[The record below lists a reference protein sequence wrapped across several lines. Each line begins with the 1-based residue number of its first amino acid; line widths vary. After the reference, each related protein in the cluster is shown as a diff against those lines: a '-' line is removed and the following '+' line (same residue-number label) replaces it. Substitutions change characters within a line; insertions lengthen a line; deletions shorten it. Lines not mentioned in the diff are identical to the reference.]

1 MMRVWQLI
9 LGDFVIAVGLIG
21 SLNFIV
27 GKMRIW
33 SIGHIGFFAI
43 GEVAVGYATKTQSSV
58 VIFLLLGLL
67 ISSGIASVL
76 GLITFRLSDDFFVI
90 LSVGFLALVYGAS
103 YSLLG
108 PQGISGIERIG
119 SVQIGST
126 LYLFLTLV
134 PATCGIL
141 LVARGFS
148 RSPLER
154 VAGLMRASDEAANI
168 FGVPVRRVKLSVFA
182 VGSVSATLLG
192 GLSAT
197 YFGST
202 EPEMA
207 TLYRGILIFAM
218 MLFGG
223 IDRIAGTVLGALV
236 LTMTPR
242 VLEAVLQG
250 PFVSYYSA
258 QLSLVIFGLL
268 MLMTLRFLPSGV
280 LGRRNWRD

>member
-1 MMRVWQLI
+1 MTVWQLI
-9 LGDFVIAVGLIG
+9 LGEFVIAVGLIG

-43 GEVAVGYATKTQSSV
+43 GEIAVGYAAKNQGSLV
-58 VIFLLLGLL
+58 AFLVFGLL
-67 ISSGIASVL
+67 ISFGIATVL
-76 GLITFRLSDDFFVI
+76 GLVTFRLSDDFFVI
-90 LSVGFLALVYGAS
+90 LSVGFVALVYGGS

-108 PQGISGIERIG
+108 PQGISGIERLG
-119 SVQIGST
+119 SDQLDSAW
-126 LYLFLTLV
+126 YLALTLV
-134 PATCGIL
+134 PATLGIL

-154 VAGLMRASDEAANI
+154 VAGLMRASNEAASI
-168 FGVPVRRVKLSVFA
+168 FGVPVRRVKLGVFT

-192 GLSAT
+192 GLAAT

-218 MLFGG
+218 MLLGG
-223 IDRIAGTVLGALV
+223 IDRISGTVLGALV

-250 PFVSYYSA
+250 PFVSYFSA
-258 QLSLVIFGLL
+258 QLSLVIFGCL
-268 MLMTLRFLPSGV
+268 MLLTLRFLPSGI